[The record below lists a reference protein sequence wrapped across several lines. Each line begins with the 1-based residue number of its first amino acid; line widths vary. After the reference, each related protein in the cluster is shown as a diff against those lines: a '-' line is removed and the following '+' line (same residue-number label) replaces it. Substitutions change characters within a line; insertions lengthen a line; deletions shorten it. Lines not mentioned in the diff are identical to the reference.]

1 MQTDKKIK
9 LIRTSTIPGSLN
21 TFCKGFL
28 KELNENFNY
37 EVIALSSPRP
47 QLKEIAERE
56 NVKTIAVEMKR
67 QISPLHDL
75 KSLFQLI
82 RIFHIEKPDIIHSIT
97 PKAGLLCMMAA
108 WFCRVPIRM
117 HTFTGLIFPTSTGIK
132 QKILIFTDRLT
143 CKCATH
149 IIPEGEGV
157 KSDLQRFK
165 ITRKP
170 LKVLGYGNIR
180 GIDLNYYSRS
190 KEVIQAAKEIKKD
203 DLYTFIFI
211 GRIVRD
217 KGINELINAFARL
230 HNENS
235 SIRLILVG
243 RYEDTLNPISEKTRQ
258 IIDSNDAIEA
268 VGQQSDVRHWLT
280 AADALVFPS
289 YREGFPNVVIE
300 AGAMG
305 LPSIVT
311 DINGCNEIIEEGENG
326 TIVPPR
332 NADALY
338 EAMKRFITDRET
350 TTKMASK
357 ARKMVADRYEQQF
370 VWNALFEEY
379 KRLTEESTKLKK

>member
-37 EVIALSSPRP
+37 EVIALSSPGP

-190 KEVIQAAKEIKKD
+190 KEVMQAAKEIKKD

>member
-37 EVIALSSPRP
+37 EVIALSSPGP